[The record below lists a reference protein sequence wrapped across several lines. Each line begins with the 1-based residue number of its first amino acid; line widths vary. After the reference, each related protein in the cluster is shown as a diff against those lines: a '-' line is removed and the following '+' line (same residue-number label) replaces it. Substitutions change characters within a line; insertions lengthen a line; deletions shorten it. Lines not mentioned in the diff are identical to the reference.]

1 MDDNITNIHLT
12 CEPLTNMFT
21 CSTCHITFKDSD
33 AHSVHYKSEWHR
45 YNLYRKMSGLSPLT
59 LETFAKRSTVYSTG
73 SGNNKDNKE
82 KEKKIQKCILCQKKF
97 GSVKQYN
104 NHLVSKNHK
113 KMEEQNKDNV
123 NKNLKNVENKMDT
136 DSDIESLDSE
146 EWLDDLENPI
156 ERNDCLFCDH
166 HSRSLTLNLKHM
178 MVKHSFFVP
187 DLEYCIDKRGLLTYL
202 GEKIYSEYKCIWCN
216 DSGRQLQSVE
226 AVRSHMID
234 KGHCMMLFEGETL
247 LEYMQFYDYSL
258 SYPDAEDA
266 DPDSEPPK
274 MELSVEG
281 YELKLPSGKVIGHR
295 ALMRYYKQNL
305 SLEPVTK
312 TRTNEE
318 KIRKLMMQYRALG
331 DANMQVEA
339 SRRRARDVQY
349 LQRVQTKYSTQLQF
363 KQNKLQKHFKRQT
376 NFF

>member
-1 MDDNITNIHLT
+1 MSNNIHLT
-12 CEPLTNMFT
+12 LEPVRDSFT
-21 CSTCHITFKDSD
+21 CLTCHIMFKNLE
-33 AHSVHYKSEWHR
+33 AHKAHYKSEWHR
-45 YNLYRKMSGLSPLT
+45 YNLHRKISQLPPIT
-59 LETFAKRSTVYSTG
+59 LEAFEKKSTVYSTG
-73 SGNNKDNKE
+73 STNQG
-82 KEKKIQKCILCQKKF
+82 KEKKIQKCKMCRKKF
-97 GSVKQYN
+97 GNEKQYY

-113 KMEEQNKDNV
+113 KMEEQNKQNKDEV
-123 NKNLKNVENKMDT
+123 NQNLTNIENKMEIDT
-136 DSDIESLDSE
+136 DSDVESLDSQ

-166 HSRSLTLNLKHM
+166 HSRSLTRNLKHM
-178 MVKHSFFVP
+178 MVEHSFFVP
-187 DLEYCIDKRGLLTYL
+187 DLEYCIDQRGLLTYL
-202 GEKIYSEYKCIWCN
+202 GQKIYNEYKCIWCN
-216 DSGRQLQSVE
+216 ESGRQLQSVE

-258 SYPDAEDA
+258 SYPDAKDA
-266 DPDSEPPK
+266 DPDTEPPK
-274 MELSVEG
+274 MDLNAED

-312 TRTNEE
+312 ARKNEE

-339 SRRRARDVQY
+339 SRRRARDMQY

-363 KQNKLQKHFKRQT
+363 KQNKLQKHFRNQT
-376 NFF
+376 NFLL